1 MTDHTDR
8 LAQIRARAEAATPG
22 PWEPANIFD
31 YDPHTKRSVPLG
43 TVYAGTKKVARA
55 LFVRPNSQFA
65 DADFIAQSRH
75 DIPYLL
81 DLVGSLTEDLEL
93 ADRTCASLTLAQQFT
108 RHDLETVVA
117 ERDALRAAVEEARE
131 YLTGDHDLDTR
142 QEVAQAVLTILDRG
156 PKESEES

>member
-1 MTDHTDR
+1 MTDDTYR
-8 LAQIRARAEAATPG
+8 LAQIRARVEAATPG
-22 PWEPANIFD
+22 PWDVNGDMCVIHPID
-31 YDPHTKRSVPLG
+31 DDDPEL
-43 TVYAGTKKVARA
+43 VADNLYSR
-55 LFVRPNSQFA
+55 
-65 DADFIAQSRH
+65 DATFIAHSRQ

-93 ADRTCASLTLAQQFT
+93 ADRTRASLTLAQQFT

-131 YLTGDHDLDTR
+131 YLTSDHDLNTR